1 MFSNSGLIAAI
12 LNASKQVQS
21 FDSRSEWHSEHST
34 AWSRGRR
41 AAPYGFVSEGVSVGS
56 EQGGL
61 RPQEGPRHAA
71 PRGRGL
77 LLELAFQGGHLV
89 SGGGGARK

>member
-1 MFSNSGLIAAI
+1 MTVDLSGIQ
-12 LNASKQVQS
+12 N
-21 FDSRSEWHSEHST
+21 T
-34 AWSRGRR
+34 AQRHGRR

-89 SGGGGARK
+89 SGVGVRGGKEEREEKKNIKGGNVR